1 MAPYHPPSSGR
12 RGKLRLD
19 FNENTVG
26 ASPLVLDFIKRYL
39 TAGDLS
45 MYPEYQNAL
54 EDLARH
60 FGVQQTELTLTNG
73 TDEAIQLLINTFVD
87 DNDEVIALRPS
98 YAMYRFY
105 SQLAGARVQEVDY
118 RAGKLAFPLEELLE
132 RITPQ
137 TKAILISNP
146 NNPTGTGVAVS
157 GLEKI
162 LRKAPQAAVLVDEAY
177 YEFCGVTMINRLRDH
192 ANLFVSRTFSKVY
205 GMAAMRC
212 GCLFSQAG
220 NMAHLRK
227 AQSPYSV
234 NSLAAMSAR
243 IAVQDTKFV
252 EDYVTEVLAARELLY
267 VGLEKLKIPYIDS
280 QANFVLGK
288 VGDRAIP
295 IRDQLRESGILVRDR
310 SYELPGYLRFT
321 VGTRDQ
327 IQTLLDELG
336 RIW

>member
-1 MAPYHPPSSGR
+1 MAPYHPPTGAR
-12 RGKLRLD
+12 RSKLRLD

-26 ASPLVLDFIKRYL
+26 ASPHVIDFIKRYL
-39 TAGDLS
+39 TASDLS
-45 MYPEYQNAL
+45 IYPEYDNAV

-60 FGVQQTELTLTNG
+60 FGVAQNELTLTNG

-87 DNDEVIALRPS
+87 DNGEVIVLRPS

-105 SQLAGARVQEVDY
+105 SQLAGAQVVELDY
-118 RAGKLAFPLEELLE
+118 RAGKLVFPLEELLE

-137 TKAILISNP
+137 TRAILISNP
-146 NNPTGTGVAVS
+146 NNPTGTGIGAS

-162 LRKAPQAAVLVDEAY
+162 LRKAQDAAVLVDEAY
-177 YEFCGVTMINRLRDH
+177 YEFCGVTMLARLREH
-192 ANLFVSRTFSKVY
+192 TNLFVSRTFSKVY

-212 GCLFSQAG
+212 GCLFSQAA
-220 NMAHLRK
+220 NMAHIRK

-234 NSLAAMSAR
+234 NSLAAMAAR

-252 EDYVTEVLAARELLY
+252 EDYVTEVLAAREFLY
-267 VGLEKLKIPYIDS
+267 VGLERLKIPYIES
-280 QANFVLGK
+280 QANFVLGQ

-295 IRDQLRESGILVRDR
+295 IRDELRERGILVRDR

-321 VGTRDQ
+321 IGTRDQ
-327 IQTLLDELG
+327 IERLLDELE